1 MEKKFRGRIAMTRL
15 RFIQNKTKFKVE
27 VFVLVVLKGASRL
40 DFEEKLK
47 ISPFYFILNDT
58 RIHLVSDHISFFRLI
73 IHAPLKNS
81 RI

>member
-47 ISPFYFILNDT
+47 ISPFLF
-58 RIHLVSDHISFFRLI
+58 HL
-73 IHAPLKNS
+73 K
-81 RI
+81 

>member
-1 MEKKFRGRIAMTRL
+1 MVLFITQLMEKWKKAMTRL

-47 ISPFYFILNDT
+47 ISPFLF
-58 RIHLVSDHISFFRLI
+58 HL
-73 IHAPLKNS
+73 K
-81 RI
+81 

>member
-1 MEKKFRGRIAMTRL
+1 MTRL

-58 RIHLVSDHISFFRLI
+58 RIHLVSDLISFFRLI